1 MNSVALIALAL
12 LVGAGDKDDKPPTVK
27 EIMQKLHGP
36 QGLRVKLS
44 RDMRGD
50 TPNWQEVQK
59 DTKAMVKFAEV
70 LGKSQPP
77 RGEKP
82 SWDKLA
88 EQYISGVKALDT
100 AADKQDTA
108 ALKTA
113 FARSGGSCTKCHN
126 AHKPPM
132 DD

>member
-1 MNSVALIALAL
+1 MKSLALIALAL
-12 LVGAGDKDDKPPTVK
+12 VFVAADKDDKPPTVK

-36 QGLRVKLS
+36 QGLRIKLS

-50 TPNWQEVQK
+50 NPDWKAIQK
-59 DTKAMVKFAEV
+59 DTKEMVKFADA
-70 LGKSQPP
+70 LGKSEPP
-77 RGEKP
+77 RGEKS

-100 AADKQDTA
+100 AAEKQDTG

-132 DD
+132 D